1 MDDNGYCF
9 LRHHRR
15 HNEASPFRP
24 KFFFFFFFFNFLLLF
39 ETTFGRRRDR
49 VVGDGDGGVV
59 GHISRSLGTARREGK
74 AARRRAKRQDSNG
87 KEVVTCSG
95 RRRFEQREG
104 REEITTQKTMSM
116 STRKRR
122 EQRKSERSASPSSS
136 LKRSAD
142 TVAATMASAGNDE
155 NNAVMPRAVL
165 ESMQKNRARDVFSMA
180 AFCLLPTVLI
190 IVNKGFVDGDG
201 VSVRNMDSGAMKI
214 LLLALFTSL
223 LAYKTTIRLIPI
235 VARRTLGKRNM
246 YGLDINKKG
255 TKMGEIAIP
264 EALGLASG
272 CAVLVAL
279 VVGRTL
285 HTAFILRERK
295 QGKLENSGESE
306 HNAAL
311 ATIGFM
317 LFLGFVDDVLDLPW
331 RAKMIL
337 PGFAATTLAQ
347 SYQGSTS
354 IVVPH
359 IFRENVRLVLDA
371 LDSMPIVRD
380 ILPTG
385 VDKKSG
391 LMDVG
396 YMYIAFIWLLA
407 VFLSNAINIHA
418 GLNGLECG
426 QSLVI
431 ASGIIVLNVW
441 SLLTDPTS
449 DVVVGPHVFSLLLI
463 APFFAATVGLL
474 KQNWYP
480 SAVFVGDSYT
490 YFAGMTLAVA
500 GILGHFSE
508 TLLLFCLPQVVN
520 FLYSIP
526 QLFKLVPCPR
536 HRLPRFDTQTGLLS
550 PSKATETRYNM
561 NLVTLFLRVF
571 GKTTERKLCLRLLA
585 FQVACVVF
593 TFAARY
599 VFIAFVHWK

>member
-1 MDDNGYCF
+1 MSSVRQRTSSPNAAE
-9 LRHHRR
+9 RR
-15 HNEASPFRP
+15 N
-24 KFFFFFFFFNFLLLF
+24 N
-39 ETTFGRRRDR
+39 D
-49 VVGDGDGGVV
+49 
-59 GHISRSLGTARREGK
+59 
-74 AARRRAKRQDSNG
+74 
-87 KEVVTCSG
+87 
-95 RRRFEQREG
+95 
-104 REEITTQKTMSM
+104 
-116 STRKRR
+116 
-122 EQRKSERSASPSSS
+122 
-136 LKRSAD
+136 
-142 TVAATMASAGNDE
+142 DE
-155 NNAVMPRAVL
+155 NASVIPREIL
-165 ESMQKNRARDVFSMA
+165 EVIEKNRTRDVLKMT
-180 AFCLLPTVLI
+180 AFCLLPTACI
-190 IVNKGFVDGDG
+190 IFAKGFVNEDMSG
-201 VSVRNMDSGAMKI
+201 VSVNNMDQGAMKI
-214 LLLALFTSL
+214 LLLAAFTSV
-223 LAYKTTIRLIPI
+223 LAYATTARLIPI
-235 VARRTLGKRNM
+235 VARRTLGKQNM
-246 YGLDINKKG
+246 FGLDINKKG

-272 CAVLVAL
+272 CAVLVSL
-279 VVGRTL
+279 VIGRTL
-285 HTAFILRERK
+285 HTVFILD
-295 QGKLENSGESE
+295 NSGESE

-337 PGFAATTLAQ
+337 PGFAATMLAQ

-354 IVVPH
+354 IVVPRM
-359 IFRENVRLVLDA
+359 FRENMRSVLGA
-371 LDSMPIVRD
+371 LDSVPIVRD
-380 ILPTG
+380 IVTMK
-385 VDKKSG
+385 VDMKSG

-396 YMYIAFIWLLA
+396 YIYIAFIWLLA

-431 ASGIIVLNVW
+431 AGGIIVLNVW

-449 DVVVGPHVFSLLLI
+449 NVVVGPHVFSLLLI
-463 APFFAATVGLL
+463 APFFAATVSLL
-474 KQNWYP
+474 EQNWYP

-526 QLFKLVPCPR
+526 QLFKIVPCPR
-536 HRLPRFDTQTGLLS
+536 HRLPRFETQTGLLS

>member
-1 MDDNGYCF
+1 MSSARQRSSPKAERRKAYNNEDDEKAF
-9 LRHHRR
+9 VI
-15 HNEASPFRP
+15 P
-24 KFFFFFFFFNFLLLF
+24 
-39 ETTFGRRRDR
+39 
-49 VVGDGDGGVV
+49 
-59 GHISRSLGTARREGK
+59 REIL
-74 AARRRAKRQDSNG
+74 
-87 KEVVTCSG
+87 EVI
-95 RRRFEQREG
+95 E
-104 REEITTQKTMSM
+104 
-116 STRKRR
+116 
-122 EQRKSERSASPSSS
+122 
-136 LKRSAD
+136 
-142 TVAATMASAGNDE
+142 
-155 NNAVMPRAVL
+155 
-165 ESMQKNRARDVFSMA
+165 KNRTRDVLKMT
-180 AFCLLPTVLI
+180 AFCLLPTAVI
-190 IVNKGFVDGDG
+190 IFAKGFVSEDMSG
-201 VSVRNMDSGAMKI
+201 VSVHNMDAGAMKI
-214 LLLALFTSL
+214 LLLAAFTSV
-223 LAYKTTIRLIPI
+223 LAYATTARLIPI

-246 YGLDINKKG
+246 FGLDINKKG

-272 CAVLVAL
+272 CAVLVSL
-279 VVGRTL
+279 VIGRTL
-285 HTAFILRERK
+285 HTAFILD
-295 QGKLENSGESE
+295 NSGESE

-337 PGFAATTLAQ
+337 PGFAATMLAQ

-354 IVVPH
+354 IVVPRM
-359 IFRENVRLVLDA
+359 FRENMRSVLGA
-371 LDSMPIVRD
+371 LDSVPIVRD
-380 ILPTG
+380 IVTMK
-385 VDKKSG
+385 VDMKSG

-396 YMYIAFIWLLA
+396 YIYIAFIWLIA

-431 ASGIIVLNVW
+431 AGGIIVLNVW

-449 DVVVGPHVFSLLLI
+449 NVVVGPHVFSLLLI
-463 APFFAATVGLL
+463 APFFAATVSLL
-474 KQNWYP
+474 EQNWYP

-526 QLFKLVPCPR
+526 QLFKIVPCPR
-536 HRLPRFDTQTGLLS
+536 HRLPRFETQTGLLS
-550 PSKATETRYNM
+550 PSKATETQYNM

>member
-1 MDDNGYCF
+1 MSSARQRSSPKAERRKAYNNEDDEKAF
-9 LRHHRR
+9 VI
-15 HNEASPFRP
+15 P
-24 KFFFFFFFFNFLLLF
+24 
-39 ETTFGRRRDR
+39 
-49 VVGDGDGGVV
+49 
-59 GHISRSLGTARREGK
+59 REIL
-74 AARRRAKRQDSNG
+74 
-87 KEVVTCSG
+87 EVI
-95 RRRFEQREG
+95 E
-104 REEITTQKTMSM
+104 
-116 STRKRR
+116 
-122 EQRKSERSASPSSS
+122 
-136 LKRSAD
+136 
-142 TVAATMASAGNDE
+142 
-155 NNAVMPRAVL
+155 
-165 ESMQKNRARDVFSMA
+165 KNRTRDVLKMT
-180 AFCLLPTVLI
+180 AFCLLPTAVI
-190 IVNKGFVDGDG
+190 IFAKGFVSEDMSG
-201 VSVRNMDSGAMKI
+201 VSVHNMDAGAMKI
-214 LLLALFTSL
+214 LLLAAFTSVL
-223 LAYKTTIRLIPI
+223 GYATTARLIPI

-246 YGLDINKKG
+246 FGLDINKKG

-272 CAVLVAL
+272 CAVLVSL
-279 VVGRTL
+279 VIGRTL
-285 HTAFILRERK
+285 HTAFILD
-295 QGKLENSGESE
+295 NSGESE

-337 PGFAATTLAQ
+337 PGFAATMLAQ

-354 IVVPH
+354 IVVPRM
-359 IFRENVRLVLDA
+359 FRENMRSVLGA
-371 LDSMPIVRD
+371 LDSVPIVRD
-380 ILPTG
+380 IVTMK
-385 VDKKSG
+385 VDMKSG

-396 YMYIAFIWLLA
+396 YIYIAFIWLLA

-431 ASGIIVLNVW
+431 AGGIIVLNVW

-449 DVVVGPHVFSLLLI
+449 NVVVGPHVFSLLLI
-463 APFFAATVGLL
+463 APFFAATVSLL
-474 KQNWYP
+474 EQNWYP

-526 QLFKLVPCPR
+526 QLFKIVPCPR
-536 HRLPRFDTQTGLLS
+536 HRLPRFETQTGLLS
-550 PSKATETRYNM
+550 PSKATETQYNM

>member
-1 MDDNGYCF
+1 MCI
-9 LRHHRR
+9 
-15 HNEASPFRP
+15 
-24 KFFFFFFFFNFLLLF
+24 
-39 ETTFGRRRDR
+39 RDR
-49 VVGDGDGGVV
+49 Y
-59 GHISRSLGTARREGK
+59 
-74 AARRRAKRQDSNG
+74 
-87 KEVVTCSG
+87 
-95 RRRFEQREG
+95 
-104 REEITTQKTMSM
+104 
-116 STRKRR
+116 
-122 EQRKSERSASPSSS
+122 
-136 LKRSAD
+136 
-142 TVAATMASAGNDE
+142 
-155 NNAVMPRAVL
+155 
-165 ESMQKNRARDVFSMA
+165 
-180 AFCLLPTVLI
+180 
-190 IVNKGFVDGDG
+190 
-201 VSVRNMDSGAMKI
+201 NMDQGAMKI
-214 LLLALFTSL
+214 LLLAAFTSV
-223 LAYKTTIRLIPI
+223 LAYATTARLIPI

-246 YGLDINKKG
+246 FGLDINKKG

-272 CAVLVAL
+272 CAVLVSL
-279 VVGRTL
+279 VIGRTL
-285 HTAFILRERK
+285 HTAFILD
-295 QGKLENSGESE
+295 NSGESE

-337 PGFAATTLAQ
+337 PGFAATMLAQ

-354 IVVPH
+354 IVVPRM
-359 IFRENVRLVLDA
+359 FRENMRSVLGA
-371 LDSMPIVRD
+371 LDSVPIVRD
-380 ILPTG
+380 IVTMK
-385 VDKKSG
+385 VDMKSG

-396 YMYIAFIWLLA
+396 YIYIAFIWLLA

-431 ASGIIVLNVW
+431 AGGIIVLNVW

-449 DVVVGPHVFSLLLI
+449 NVVVGPHVFSLLLI
-463 APFFAATVGLL
+463 APFFAATVSLL
-474 KQNWYP
+474 EQNWYP

-526 QLFKLVPCPR
+526 QLFKFVPCPR
-536 HRLPRFDTQTGLLS
+536 HRLPRFETQTGLLS